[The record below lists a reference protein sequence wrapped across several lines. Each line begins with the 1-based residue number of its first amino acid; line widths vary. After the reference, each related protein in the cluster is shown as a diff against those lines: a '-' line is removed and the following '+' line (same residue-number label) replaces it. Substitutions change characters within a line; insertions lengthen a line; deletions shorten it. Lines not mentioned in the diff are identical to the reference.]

1 MLDWGGTPQTFTTTV
16 TGASAVQAVLE
27 LLQEQWNVDQ
37 EDHWWLAS
45 RRGALRMLEEELK
58 LRVGDLVGGVVNCDE
73 SQSTRCVFTPVRRVA
88 PTVQRQ
94 ESLFAPLVAQCV
106 G

>member
-1 MLDWGGTPQTFTTTV
+1 M

-58 LRVGDLVGGVVNCDE
+58 LRVGDLVGELSIAMNRNPPGV
-73 SQSTRCVFTPVRRVA
+73 S
-88 PTVQRQ
+88 
-94 ESLFAPLVAQCV
+94 SLQCE
-106 G
+106 GLRPPYSGKRASSRHSLRSASDDPGKPS